1 MSTELVT
8 IEGNEAELAE
18 KALAPIKPQPLAIVP
33 AQEQAHQ
40 PITPAQARVEAVSN
54 LLHKAYER
62 VGNVGITPEE
72 AVALSAPFGDE
83 EFFRG
88 AGGKENLIY
97 IQHAALRGR
106 LNKVLGVGQWA
117 LVVRNKWAEDYQ
129 YYDSST
135 RSNKTASRV
144 YVEAVLVIRG
154 AVAGEAIGD
163 MVYYPHNQAT
173 NYGDAYEGAKSAAL
187 RRAAKD
193 LGVGL
198 QAWDK
203 AWCDAWTARHPLG
216 ERKQYNA
223 APHKSAPTP
232 PAPPV
237 AQPKA
242 TQAPVI
248 DVEPVSQPKHPDEPK
263 RATPKTLEWFSKML
277 EPIMPTA
284 LAYFVNEVRWLLDG
298 ETMVDFPLSRVPTT
312 NEEAAKI
319 IANIEKWAEASQT
332 DNSAVAREPEP
343 STEGDELV
351 GYVKWLGEKTTK
363 NGNVKYSILIAE
375 SNEKG
380 VKSENDNFVGT
391 FDKAEYDAAAN
402 MKHEKVRCRANKT
415 QWGYDLIPGTM
426 VIEEIVP

>member
-1 MSTELVT
+1 MRFSLP
-8 IEGNEAELAE
+8 
-18 KALAPIKPQPLAIVP
+18 LAPIKPQPLAIVP
-33 AQEQAHQ
+33 AQDQAHQ

-117 LVVRNKWAEDYQ
+117 LVVRNKWADYQ

-216 ERKQYNA
+216 ERKQYNV
-223 APHKSAPTP
+223 APKTAPTP

-242 TQAPVI
+242 TQAHVI
-248 DVEPVSQPKHPDEPK
+248 DVEPVSQAKAADEPK

-284 LAYFVNEVRWLLDG
+284 LEYFVKTGRLLPG
-298 ETMVDFPLSRVPTT
+298 ETMVDFSLQFCPTT
-312 NEEAAKI
+312 KEEAAKI
-319 IANIEKWAEASQT
+319 IECIQAFAEGSQIA
-332 DNSAVAREPEP
+332 DSEVAREPEP

-363 NGNVKYSILIAE
+363 NGKVKYSILIAE